1 MDRILVVEDRPN
13 LREMLR
19 HTLEAEDYT
28 VEEAGDGQSA
38 LEALGRRRFLA
49 VLTDLKLPGADG
61 HAVLEAA
68 RGADPTVPVIL
79 MTAYGTVEDAV
90 AAMKAGAYDFLPK
103 PVDTDHLLLL
113 LDRAI
118 ERRRLVH
125 ENLLLREEAAARLG
139 VPRIV
144 GDSPALQAVAKQ
156 IQKVAPAETTVL
168 LLGESGTGKELFA
181 RALHAL
187 SPRRGRPFVAIN
199 CAAIPE
205 NLLENELFGHEKG
218 AYTGAGA
225 AKIGKLELADKGTL
239 FLDEVGEL
247 APSLQAKLL
256 RALQEKA
263 FERVG
268 GTRTI
273 ECDLRLVAATNRDL
287 EADVAGGRFRE
298 DLYFRLSVFPLSI
311 PPLRE
316 RLDDLPVLV
325 EHILE
330 RLGRELGI
338 EGLRAGEAA
347 LEALAGQRWP
357 GNIRELENALERAAI
372 LAEGPELLAEHL
384 GLGGSGGGESDLA
397 AFRRLLPRKG
407 SLPEVAARASA
418 LAESMRIR
426 EALEAAGGNKRRAA
440 EALGVS
446 YKTLLSKIQTLGLGE
461 EDASS

>member
-1 MDRILVVEDRPN
+1 MDRILVVEDRAN

-19 HTLEAEDYT
+19 RTLEAEGYG
-28 VEEAGDGQSA
+28 VEEAADGGSA

-49 VLTDLKLPGADG
+49 ILTDLKLPGADG

-125 ENLLLREEAAARLG
+125 ENLLLREEAADRLG
-139 VPRIV
+139 LPRIV
-144 GDSPALQAVAKQ
+144 GEDPAMVTVGKQ
-156 IQKVAPAETTVL
+156 IQKVAPADTTVL

-181 RALHAL
+181 RALHGL
-187 SPRRGRPFVAIN
+187 SPRKERPFVALN

-205 NLLENELFGHEKG
+205 ALLENELFGHEKG

-225 AKIGKLELADKGTL
+225 AKIGRMELADRGTL
-239 FLDEVGEL
+239 FLDEIGEL
-247 APSLQAKLL
+247 APALQAKLL
-256 RALQEKA
+256 RVLQEKA

-273 ECDLRLVAATNRDL
+273 EVDLRVVAATNRDL
-287 EADVAGGRFRE
+287 AADVKQGRFRE
-298 DLYFRLSVFPLSI
+298 DLFYRLSVFPI
-311 PPLRE
+311 TVPPLRE
-316 RLDDLPVLV
+316 RPADLPALV
-325 EHILE
+325 EHILRRLARE
-330 RLGRELGI
+330 LGRE
-338 EGLRAGEAA
+338 GLRVSDQ
-347 LEALAGQRWP
+347 ALAELAAHRWP

-372 LAEGPELLAEHL
+372 VTDDAQIGPEHL
-384 GLGGSGGGESDLA
+384 QLGPSGGEEADLK
-397 AFRRLLPRKG
+397 AFRRLVALEGTLPQA
-407 SLPEVAARASA
+407 AARAARLAERLIIGDA
-418 LAESMRIR
+418 LADSE
-426 EALEAAGGNKRRAA
+426 GNKRRAA
-440 EALGVS
+440 EVLGVS
-446 YKTLLSKIQTLGLGE
+446 YKTLLTKIKELGMAGE
-461 EDASS
+461 SPES